1 MKRVLPILALLVA
14 CSQKEVVNVPQ
25 ECTDLCRELVTE
37 CGYEAYPTLDSC
49 LQGCVYR
56 IEEEN
61 LDMVEQAECV
71 LDAGCDTFEIIECEN
86 EISAR

>member
-1 MKRVLPILALLVA
+1 MKYVLASLSLLVA

-25 ECTDLCRELVTE
+25 ECTDLCRELVSE
-37 CGYEAYPTLDSC
+37 CRYEAYPTLDSC

-56 IEEEN
+56 IEEEK
-61 LDMVEQAECV
+61 LDMAEQAECV
-71 LDAGCDTFEIIECEN
+71 LAAECDTFEIIECEN

>member
-1 MKRVLPILALLVA
+1 MKYALASLSLLVA

-25 ECTDLCRELVTE
+25 ECTDLCRELVSE
-37 CGYEAYPTLDSC
+37 CRYEAYPTLDSC

-61 LDMVEQAECV
+61 LDMAEQAECV